1 MAPWWHKGGSL
12 PNVAEARSSREFMQ
26 RFVEAKVQSKT
37 DGKKKLIVVE
47 FLAGWCFACRA
58 LHPKLTKIASSEFAH
73 VLFLRV
79 RKEEAPSLCDAMG
92 IDKLPYVQIHLV
104 DGNAVSM
111 VDGFPVNLN
120 AQKLE
125 KLRSAI
131 SQHSL
136 VSNGK
141 AAWKKGVEV

>member
-1 MAPWWHKGGSL
+1 M
-12 PNVAEARSSREFMQ
+12 
-26 RFVEAKVQSKT
+26 
-37 DGKKKLIVVE
+37 
-47 FLAGWCFACRA
+47 
-58 LHPKLTKIASSEFAH
+58 
-73 VLFLRV
+73 LFLRV

-92 IDKLPYVQIHLV
+92 IDKLPYVQMHLV

>member
-1 MAPWWHKGGSL
+1 
-12 PNVAEARSSREFMQ
+12 
-26 RFVEAKVQSKT
+26 
-37 DGKKKLIVVE
+37 
-47 FLAGWCFACRA
+47 
-58 LHPKLTKIASSEFAH
+58 
-73 VLFLRV
+73 
-79 RKEEAPSLCDAMG
+79 MG
-92 IDKLPYVQIHLV
+92 IDKLPYVQMHLV

-131 SQHSL
+131 SQQSL